1 MLLEPELKTS
11 LVSRSKRALVRSP
24 EFVIDTAVPDDDNWI
39 ELLLDELTVYT
50 VLLTKP
56 VIGALPSR

>member
-11 LVSRSKRALVRSP
+11 LVSRSKRAFVRSP
-24 EFVIDTAVPDDDNWI
+24 EFVIDTVVPDDDNWI